1 MISILIEDWNTV
13 ADLKKEIKDEKKN
26 KLKDVD
32 ADSLQ
37 LFLAKKEDGS
47 WLDGA
52 EAVAAPLDD
61 RGNPRGFEQMD
72 PLLWLKDAKYFGE
85 NFTQGEGKAHVLVV
99 VPKVKSKRPATAK
112 AQRKKLFNA
121 LEWREPMRLCTSDG
135 QDWAYQGAPGL
146 VAELAQPLVAHNEA
160 WKLGYEGKQNY
171 AINLVLDGRGTGK
184 SRMLDEMKGLLC
196 EAAKQSQQQEL
207 VERMK
212 NAYVFRV
219 TFEGGTSST
228 GNLLDSECP
237 EFDVSYRM
245 LYQLAKDR
253 IEWPKF
259 VDQLVESYPS
269 LFLCIEEVMEIL
281 ATLEK
286 IGNMKNMT
294 VILCVDGLQQL
305 VYDGTKSCAFYRVLA
320 TICGFLNSSRAFAV
334 CVYYASRS
342 LPAMSVSSS
351 EESEYAYR
359 EPVTWHHQK
368 HDPSDFCKRMM
379 NYYASIGDL
388 GRLRWLYDNCDAKY
402 SAEAVDGAATNGHLE
417 VVKWLHDVLSVDSAA
432 MRNSSGTFL
441 ESIGFGDWD

>member
-1 MISILIEDWNTV
+1 
-13 ADLKKEIKDEKKN
+13 
-26 KLKDVD
+26 
-32 ADSLQ
+32 
-37 LFLAKKEDGS
+37 
-47 WLDGA
+47 
-52 EAVAAPLDD
+52 
-61 RGNPRGFEQMD
+61 MD

-334 CVYYASRS
+334 CVCSATMEIPVERALSY
-342 LPAMSVSSS
+342 SSQWRVYLS
-351 EESEYAYR
+351 P
-359 EPVTWHHQK
+359 PV
-368 HDPSDFCKRMM
+368 
-379 NYYASIGDL
+379 
-388 GRLRWLYDNCDAKY
+388 LRG
-402 SAEAVDGAATNGHLE
+402 E
-417 VVKWLHDVLSVDSAA
+417 DVLKPRTKFEKRLVDDMGGHGRALETLASVLRQYTKDE
-432 MRNSSGTFL
+432 L
-441 ESIGFGDWD
+441 EQPASVFDQTQPIAKLWSLDLALVVDMVCVSVLFQA